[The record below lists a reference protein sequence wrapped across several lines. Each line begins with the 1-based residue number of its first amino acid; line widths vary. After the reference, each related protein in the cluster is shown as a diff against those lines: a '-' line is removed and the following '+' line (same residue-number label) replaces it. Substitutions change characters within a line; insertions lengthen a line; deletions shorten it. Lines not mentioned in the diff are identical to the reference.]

1 MFQKWFR
8 SNRLLIALI
17 AVSVLPFSGCE
28 KTTESATER
37 ARTSGFRGI
46 TLEEPIPKVG
56 FTLYDT
62 EGEPFDFLEETKG
75 YTTLLFFGYTSC
87 PDVCPVQMANLASVL
102 KDQPWEIQNADR
114 KSTRLNSSHVA
125 ISYAVFCL

>member
-75 YTTLLFFGYTSC
+75 DTTLLFCGYTSC
-87 PDVCPVQMANLASVL
+87 PEACPVQMASRAAALRARPWAS
-102 KDQPWEIQNADR
+102 QN
-114 KSTRLNSSHVA
+114 V
-125 ISYAVFCL
+125 V